1 MRVASVL
8 LATAFVAAMAACG
21 GPRPFACE
29 SNEQCRGESGRCE
42 LSGWCSEPDAT
53 CPSGRRYED
62 LAGDDLGGTCV
73 IGDPTGSGD
82 DDDDD
87 DDPTD
92 TTSTGGSESDS
103 TDSTTTDDS
112 DDAGPTGGPT
122 VDAYGMCTVNSSCE
136 VSDSRCLESS
146 DPDGNEFRMCAPPC
160 SVPNVPST
168 ECPLAFE
175 GAEVGCLGTGAED
188 DYACFIVCT
197 GEDDCPDGMS
207 CALGAVCSWAV

>member
-8 LATAFVAAMAACG
+8 LATAAAVVMAVMAVTAACG
-21 GPRPFACE
+21 GPRPFVCE
-29 SNEQCRGESGRCE
+29 TNMQCRGESGTCE
-42 LSGWCSEPDAT
+42 PSGWCSEPDAT

-62 LAGDDLGGTCV
+62 LAGGDLGGTCV
-73 IGDPTGSGD
+73 IDDPTGSGD
-82 DDDDD
+82 DD
-87 DDPTD
+87 TD
-92 TTSTGGSESDS
+92 ATSTGGSDS
-103 TDSTTTDDS
+103 STTDDS
-112 DDAGPTGGPT
+112 DGAGPTGEPT

-168 ECPLAFE
+168 ECPLAYE
-175 GAEVGCLGTGAED
+175 GAEVGCLGTGAEE
-188 DYACFIVCT
+188 DYACFIVCSAD
-197 GEDDCPDGMS
+197 DDCPTGMS